1 MIFFKKLI
9 ISNNKFFNFNGIIIC
24 LFPVFLISGPF
35 LSDFSA
41 TYLGLSFL
49 LYCIL
54 TKQIEYFKNYYFF
67 FFLLIYFYLNL
78 NSLIG
83 FDYSIS
89 LKSSVPFLRMILFI
103 FSVSF
108 IVQKFSNIKFIYLKV
123 FFLCIFCLLLYSFY
137 IIFFHQDLFG
147 NPIVDT
153 IRITSLF
160 GTEEIMGS
168 YVARLLP
175 LTVALLYFVVSKLR
189 QIAIYVIIFF
199 SGILIFMSG
208 ERTSL
213 AYFLLFLTFYLFVIN
228 KKQIFS
234 ILLIIF
240 LVFGITFSINPKS
253 INRIVL
259 HSAAQMKSD
268 QALVVFS
275 FRHTLHYLSAYEM
288 FLNSPAV
295 GHGLKSFRHI
305 CDKFNRNVGLFIYQ
319 NSKNK
324 NTEEKEILSEYPNG
338 CNTHP
343 HNIYF
348 EFLSELGVIGFF
360 LFGSIFAYI
369 GYQILILLKLKF
381 VKKKTLSN
389 KQKCLYLILAGI
401 FTTMFP
407 ILPSGSYF
415 NNWILAIS
423 YLPIGFYLG
432 IKASK

>member
-1 MIFFKKLI
+1 MIFFKKFM
-9 ISNNKFFNFNGIIIC
+9 ISNNKFFNFNGILIC
-24 LFPVFLISGPF
+24 LFPALLISGPF

-54 TKQIEYFKNYYFF
+54 TKQIDYFKNYYFF
-67 FFLLIYFYLNL
+67 YFLLIYFYLNI

-83 FDYSIS
+83 FDYEIS
-89 LKSSVPFLRMILFI
+89 LKSSIPFLRMILFI
-103 FSVSF
+103 FSISF
-108 IVQKFSNIKFIYLKV
+108 IVQKFSYIKFIYLKV
-123 FFLCIFCLLLYSFY
+123 FFLCIFFLLLYSFY

-147 NPIVDT
+147 NPIAGT
-153 IRITSLF
+153 ARITSLF

-168 YVARLLP
+168 YTARLLP
-175 LTVALLYFVVSKLR
+175 LTVALLYFVDNKFR

-199 SGILIFMSG
+199 SGILIFISG

-228 KKQIFS
+228 KKQIFY
-234 ILLIIF
+234 IFLITI
-240 LVFGITFSINPKS
+240 LVFGIAFSINPKS

-259 HSAAQMKSD
+259 HSAVQMKPD
-268 QALVVFS
+268 QGLVVFS
-275 FRHTLHYLSAYEM
+275 FRHTLHYLAAYEM
-288 FLNSPAV
+288 FLNSPVA
-295 GHGLKSFRHI
+295 GHGLKSFRHL
-305 CDKFNRNVGLFIYQ
+305 CDKFNQNVDSFIYQ
-319 NSKNK
+319 NTKGKS
-324 NTEEKEILSEYPNG
+324 TEEKEIFLQYPNG

-343 HNIYF
+343 HNIYL
-348 EFLSELGVIGFF
+348 EFLSELGVIGFI

-369 GYQILILLKLKF
+369 GYQIIILLKLKF
-381 VKKKTLSN
+381 LKKQTLSDR
-389 KQKCLYLILAGI
+389 QKCLYLILAGI
-401 FTTMFP
+401 FITMLP

-415 NNWILAIS
+415 NNWILVIS